1 MSQVKVITVAGLRFL
16 TERGRE
22 SASGAFWR
30 RGAGDYCGPAPLLRR
45 TGDTIT
51 FDRRRI
57 KEKRTVF
64 NFFLYRSTNA
74 QAEALNTKIKAFR
87 AQLRG
92 IVDLMRE
99 SFNCLQLVPTEKTR

>member
-1 MSQVKVITVAGLRFL
+1 VSLVKVITVTGLRFL

-30 RGAGDYCGPAPLLRR
+30 RSSGDFCGPGTLLRR

-51 FDRRRI
+51 FDRRR
-57 KEKRTVF
+57 
-64 NFFLYRSTNA
+64 YRSTNA

-87 AQLRG
+87 VQLK
-92 IVDLMRE
+92 
-99 SFNCLQLVPTEKTR
+99 CLQFVSTEKSR